1 MQILKLGVGLVLLLV
16 ALSLFFKLMLLFLF
30 LGKLLFWG
38 FVVYAIV
45 KIIKK
50 IKNKR

>member
-1 MQILKLGVGLVLLLV
+1 MEILKLGVGLILLLL
-16 ALSLFFKLMLLFLF
+16 ALSLFFKLVFVMLF

-50 IKNKR
+50 IKGK